1 MNRKCLVA
9 LCTQRDKND
18 DIPSSEY
25 AELSEEGL
33 RDPTGSGASSR
44 NSSHTC
50 RWFSFIESGLSLS
63 LRDVTLSGFRNGIA
77 WIAWSERWDNNLRG
91 TQCTYSQFG
100 GWFSWIYQRSVMS
113 TCTLI
118 SVGMFSILARATL
131 RDEKSPNQVLTCWW
145 NFFAFIQK
153 QRATSL
159 VMGCG
164 PSTPE
169 GQRDAAINRDLRRDR
184 SIEGQGCNLI
194 HLKTSRKSSQ
204 KVPWNSFRKTSQKS
218 TIKNQSS
225 TLHISPFQI
234 GIIF

>member
-77 WIAWSERWDNNLRG
+77 WIA
-91 TQCTYSQFG
+91 
-100 GWFSWIYQRSVMS
+100 
-113 TCTLI
+113 
-118 SVGMFSILARATL
+118 
-131 RDEKSPNQVLTCWW
+131 
-145 NFFAFIQK
+145 
-153 QRATSL
+153 
-159 VMGCG
+159 
-164 PSTPE
+164 
-169 GQRDAAINRDLRRDR
+169 
-184 SIEGQGCNLI
+184 
-194 HLKTSRKSSQ
+194 
-204 KVPWNSFRKTSQKS
+204 
-218 TIKNQSS
+218 
-225 TLHISPFQI
+225 
-234 GIIF
+234 